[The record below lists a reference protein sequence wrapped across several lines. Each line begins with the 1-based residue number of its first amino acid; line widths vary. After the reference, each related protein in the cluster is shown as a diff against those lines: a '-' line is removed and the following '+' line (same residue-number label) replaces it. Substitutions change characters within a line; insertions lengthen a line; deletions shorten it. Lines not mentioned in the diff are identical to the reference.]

1 MKAWIEPIADME
13 ACDEAVDWCEQ
24 FDSLDEAWQAC
35 ECGDWML
42 WLLGMLSG
50 PPESDSRKKLVLV
63 VCQCARLALPYVKKG
78 EMRPLK
84 AIETAEAWARGD
96 EGITLQ
102 DVRDAA
108 AYAAAYAYASYAVT
122 YAAYVAVSAASAVT
136 DAAYV
141 AASAANA
148 AADAA
153 YVAVS
158 AASAA
163 ARAADAYASYA
174 VTDAAFFDTLRE
186 CADIVREYYPVA
198 PSMEGG

>member
-35 ECGDWML
+35 ERGDWML

-50 PPESDSRKKLVLV
+50 PPGSGSRKKLVLV

-108 AYAAAYAYASYAVT
+108 ARAA
-122 YAAYVAVSAASAVT
+122 
-136 DAAYV
+136 
-141 AASAANA
+141 
-148 AADAA
+148 
-153 YVAVS
+153 S

-163 ARAADAYASYA
+163 ARVAYATYAADAAARAS
-174 VTDAAFFDTLRE
+174 DAAARASDAAYVDTLRE